1 MYVEEKKALLDK
13 CMFSEIWLDS
23 IDEQSIE
30 KLIFLNV
37 ELYVKKIWKR
47 IIMQPHVMGMSLR
60 ICMILRPIR
69 WIYVQMVFILQM
81 Y

>member
-30 KLIFLNV
+30 KLI
-37 ELYVKKIWKR
+37 EQKIIKR
-47 IIMQPHVMGMSLR
+47 IIDENGEVYECR
-60 ICMILRPIR
+60 IKPYRNSDKMLINMILR
-69 WIYVQMVFILQM
+69 
-81 Y
+81 